1 MFGPRFNGAKLKVN
15 LKLCVTRLQMLQKKK
30 ENQGVLSRK
39 EIAKL
44 LERDKEELAR
54 IRVEQII
61 RDDYII
67 EVLEILEL
75 YCSLLTSRFGLIE
88 AVKECDNGLREAV
101 STLIWVTPH
110 LQAEVSE
117 LRQIAAALGARYG
130 KQFVKDCLT
139 NEARKSNDQG
149 WVSERVMHK
158 IEAYTPQAL
167 LVDGYLT
174 TIAQTYH
181 VNYTPPHRLPA
192 ADLISSGDVPSAP
205 TLFDFPTV
213 PQQGGSSTAGGGGG
227 ASGIDD
233 LFPAPPSGAS
243 DPGNSFPGAGA
254 SSGNNAQAPGGYPGG
269 FPNPGSANGFTPGL
283 FPPAGSNKP
292 LYPPPQQSTEAPPPS
307 FDESVGSNFSAL
319 PFPTPPGAYQGP
331 HNTPAVPPAPLNP
344 AEPQQPI
351 YEEVHPPKQQ
361 THENGHLTN
370 PTYDNSPPKPPQH
383 ADPSVSLPTVPGS
396 DAGSTSAGQ
405 ASSDVPDF
413 DELARRF
420 QNLRNK
426 SED

>member
-1 MFGPRFNGAKLKVN
+1 
-15 LKLCVTRLQMLQKKK
+15 
-30 ENQGVLSRK
+30 
-39 EIAKL
+39 
-44 LERDKEELAR
+44 
-54 IRVEQII
+54 
-61 RDDYII
+61 
-67 EVLEILEL
+67 VLEILEL

-139 NEARKSNDQG
+139 NEARKPNALDQG

-158 IEAYTPQAL
+158 IEAYTPQAN

-213 PQQGGSSTAGGGGG
+213 PQQGGSSAGGGGG
-227 ASGIDD
+227 SSGIDD
-233 LFPAPPSGAS
+233 LFPAPPDGAGL
-243 DPGNSFPGAGA
+243 PGNSFPGAAGQFGQLG
-254 SSGNNAQAPGGYPGG
+254 SSTQAPGPGG
-269 FPNPGSANGFTPGL
+269 ASAFTPGL

-292 LYPPPQQSTEAPPPS
+292 LYPPQQQAPEAPPPS
-307 FDESVGSNFSAL
+307 FDESMGSNFSAL
-319 PFPTPPGAYQGP
+319 PFPTPPGAHQGP
-331 HNTPAVPPAPLNP
+331 PSNGAPAFTASAASMP

-351 YEEVHPPKQQ
+351 YEEVHPPKPQS
-361 THENGHLTN
+361 HGNGHLTN
-370 PTYDNSPPKPPQH
+370 PTYDNSPPKQTP
-383 ADPSVSLPTVPGS
+383 AAPSASLTTVPGS
-396 DAGSTSAGQ
+396 AGSGVSAGQ